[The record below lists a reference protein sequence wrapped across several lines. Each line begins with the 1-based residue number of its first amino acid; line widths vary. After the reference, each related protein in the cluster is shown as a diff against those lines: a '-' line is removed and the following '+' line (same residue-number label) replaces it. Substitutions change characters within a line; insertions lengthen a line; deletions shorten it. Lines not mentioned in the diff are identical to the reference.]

1 MNTTLLRMVR
11 RHHQSRHAQRAWVR
25 SIRHLGA
32 KWLLAQPVSRKESAN
47 V

>member
-11 RHHQSRHAQRAWVR
+11 RHHTSRHAQRAWVR
-25 SIRHLGA
+25 SIRHLGS
-32 KWLLAQPVSRKESAN
+32 KWLLASKVTRKEA